1 MSSSY
6 SDWLTARIIGRPY
19 HWPMRRTYF
28 LVVAAIVTLIIGL
41 ATYSV
46 AREKQH
52 YRERATVATQNMARL
67 LAQNVNDVF
76 DEVDIVLRSFAA
88 DFHERSE
95 QGRLDPAKLTAHLVQ
110 LQVLIPEVSSF
121 RILDRQGIVRFGNG
135 YPNNV
140 AVDLSDRDFF
150 IRARDDPG
158 AGLIVFGPV
167 FGRISK
173 EWIIVL
179 ARRLNSPDGSFAG
192 VVYANIATA
201 NFDRILSSV
210 ALGSQGAAT
219 IRTTDL
225 ALVHRTRGT
234 NIAVG
239 SRQISPQLREVVLTN
254 SQRGQ
259 YLATTALDGIE
270 RSNAYN
276 RLERYPFY
284 VIVGLATDDYLG
296 GWREHVLTLGGL
308 AGLAIVITCLA
319 GLVLY
324 RCMRV
329 LAAQR
334 TQLHS
339 LLQTLPDLVWLKNPA
354 GVYLACNQEFERYF
368 GAREADIVG
377 KTDHDFVAADLADD
391 FRQKDRAAMAG
402 TTPVISAAWVTYASD
417 GRQVMLEK
425 TKTAMRD
432 AQGTLVGVLGIA
444 HDVTDRHRTAEQ
456 VRDMAYHDPLTQLP
470 NRRLLTDRLVQ
481 MMAASKR
488 SACHGALMF
497 IDLDNFKPIN
507 DAHGHEVGDLLL
519 IEVAERLKRCLR
531 EMDTVARFGGDEFV
545 VMLPELDRERAESI
559 VQAAL
564 VAEKIRSALSEPYL
578 LTIHN
583 DECHVIEHRCTA
595 SIGVALFRHLEGQP
609 DEVVNWAD
617 AAMYA
622 AKKAGRNQIRFHDTL
637 LSEGC

>member
-1 MSSSY
+1 MRSSY
-6 SDWLTARIIGRPY
+6 TDWLTGRIVVHPR

-28 LVVAAIVTLIIGL
+28 LVVAAIITLIIAL
-41 ATYSV
+41 ATYAA

-67 LAQNVNDVF
+67 LAQNVNDIF
-76 DEVDIVLRSFAA
+76 DEVDIVLRSFAF
-88 DFHERSE
+88 DSHERSE

-110 LQVLIPEVSSF
+110 LQLLIPEVSSF

-135 YPNNV
+135 YPANV

-167 FGRISK
+167 FGRISQ

-201 NFDRILSSV
+201 SFGTILSSV

-219 IRTTDL
+219 IRTTEL
-225 ALVHRTRGT
+225 ALVHRTSGT
-234 NIAVG
+234 NLPVG
-239 SRQISPQLREVVLTN
+239 SRQVSAQLREIVLAN
-254 SQRGQ
+254 SRQGQ
-259 YLATTALDGIE
+259 YIATTALDGIE
-270 RSNAYN
+270 RSNAYH

-296 GWREHVLTLGGL
+296 GWQEHVLTLGGL

-319 GLVLY
+319 GLILY

-329 LAAQR
+329 LADQR
-334 TQLHS
+334 TQFHS
-339 LLQTLPDLVWLKNPA
+339 LIQTLPDLVWLKNPE
-354 GVYLACNQEFERYF
+354 GVYLACNPEFERYF

-377 KTDHDFVAADLADD
+377 KTDDDFVAADLADD
-391 FRQKDRAAMAG
+391 FRQKDRAAMVA

-432 AQGTLVGVLGIA
+432 AQGTLLGVLGIA
-444 HDVTDRHRTAEQ
+444 HDVTARHRMAEQ
-456 VRDMAYHDPLTQLP
+456 TRQMAYHDPLTQLP

-481 MMAASKR
+481 TMAASKR
-488 SACHGALMF
+488 SSCHGALMF

-545 VMLPELDRERAESI
+545 VMTPELDRDRAESI
-559 VQAAL
+559 VQAGL
-564 VAEKIRSALSEPYL
+564 VAEKIRSALSEPYH

-583 DECHVIEHRCTA
+583 NEYQAIEHRCTA

-609 DEVVNWAD
+609 DEVVNRAD

-622 AKKAGRNQIRFHDTL
+622 AKKAGRNQIRFHDTF
-637 LSEGC
+637 LSEDG